1 MNVLSNDDDDKFTG
15 GSSSAPSGGDTTS
28 AGGDAG
34 GGGSQTHRRDAGRQL
49 GWRGQFEQSD
59 VIVEGVSVVVRVA
72 DGLQL
77 EENCILKV
85 TS

>member
-1 MNVLSNDDDDKFTG
+1 MNVLNDDDKFTG
-15 GSSSAPSGGDTTS
+15 GSRSAPSSGDAKS
-28 AGGDAG
+28 AGGNAG

-72 DGLQL
+72 NGLQW
-77 EENCILKV
+77 EENGMLKV